1 MWLMTSLMVQSMVR
15 AISKQGGSLMK
26 RWSQWMESALGMSPA
41 TQEKLVVS
49 LIIIVLLWLFR
60 RAILMLVWRRVED
73 VRQRYQ
79 WQKTTLYVTVVLGA
93 LAVGREWFEG
103 FGSLAT
109 YLGLVSAGLAIAL
122 RDPLTNLA
130 GWVFILWRRP
140 FEVGDRIQIGDHA
153 GDVIDV
159 RIFAFTL
166 LEIGRWV
173 DADQSTGRMIHIPNG
188 KVFTEVL
195 ANYTQGFAF
204 IWNEIPVLVTFES
217 NWRKAKEILHEIA
230 LRRAGPLSQ
239 TAAREVQE
247 AARKFMIF
255 YKKLTP
261 TVYTSVRESG
271 VLLTLRYLC
280 DPRQRRAS
288 EQTIW
293 EDILDAFAECPD
305 VDFAYPTQRFYDNVL
320 EGKPGMRPLQERT
333 RAPLDSESAR
343 SPGADHAPRGDERSR
358 Q

>member
-1 MWLMTSLMVQSMVR
+1 
-15 AISKQGGSLMK
+15 
-26 RWSQWMESALGMSPA
+26 MESALGMSPA

-79 WQKTTLYVTVVLGA
+79 WQKMTLYVTVVLGA
-93 LAVGREWFEG
+93 LAVGREWFAG

-122 RDPLTNLA
+122 KDPLTNLA

-159 RIFAFTL
+159 RIFEFTL
-166 LEIGRWV
+166 LEIGHWV

-217 NWRKAKEILHEIA
+217 DWRKAKKILHEIA
-230 LRRAGPLSQ
+230 SRRAGSLSQ
-239 TAAREVQE
+239 TAAEEVQA

-288 EQTIW
+288 EQAIW
-293 EDILDAFAECPD
+293 EDILDAFAECPN
-305 VDFAYPTQRFYDNVL
+305 VDFAYPTQRFYDNAL
-320 EGKPGMRPLQERT
+320 EGKPGLRPLRGRT
-333 RAPLDSESAR
+333 RASLDDESTR
-343 SPGADHAPRGDERSR
+343 STGADHPQREDEHSR